1 MVDEKLTTEEKAAG
15 VDEVRDETHWIT
27 GEYLSAACNMVARQ
41 YLDGDHHYA
50 PNDRAAFAEDAA
62 YKLKQH
68 APLAYAFFFQNY
80 HGEATIPPGTVD
92 IILDYIR
99 KENPTFLGGLAHGG
113 IIVPP
118 GFRRQ

>member
-1 MVDEKLTTEEKAAG
+1 MAEDKVTPEEEAAG

-41 YLDGDHHYA
+41 YIDGDKHYPA
-50 PNDRAAFAEDAA
+50 DALQAFTEDAA

-68 APLAYAFFFQNY
+68 TPLAYAYFFQNY
-80 HGEATIPPGTVD
+80 NGDNVIPPGTVD

-99 KENPTFLGGLAHGG
+99 KEVPTFLGGMAHGG
-113 IIVPP
+113 IFVPTN
-118 GFRRQ
+118 FRR